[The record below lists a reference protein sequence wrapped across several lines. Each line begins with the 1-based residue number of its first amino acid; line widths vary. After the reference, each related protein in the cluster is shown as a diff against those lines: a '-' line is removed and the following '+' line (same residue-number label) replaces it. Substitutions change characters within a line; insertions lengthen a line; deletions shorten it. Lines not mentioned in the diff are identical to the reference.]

1 MGSGKLL
8 IAGLGLLALCGCTS
22 EAPDR
27 EPTVAAMREAANG
40 DLAMPAE
47 IKPVAP
53 PRKWVRGEFDPFKV
67 SVEGRRA
74 LERARLKKEWVLYG
88 IVKIGDSWVVLF
100 VEKLGAFKEGDVLP
114 RD

>member
-1 MGSGKLL
+1 MAYGKLL

-47 IKPVAP
+47 IKPIAP
-53 PRKWVRGEFDPFKV
+53 LQRWVRGEFDPFKV

-74 LERARLKKEWVLYG
+74 LERDRLKKEWVLYG

-100 VEKLGAFKEGDVLP
+100 VKKLGAFKEGDVLP